1 MRRGTKRH
9 GAGSR
14 TLDGQQ
20 DFDRSRATK
29 PHATSKPRGP
39 HTWDSSYDAG
49 ALEQAVP
56 SSLQANAQ
64 KGSGGSTDDRQ
75 SLGFLLDVALRGRG
89 GAAHDASKQPP
100 AGTVPSATSRVA
112 GGEQQQ
118 QQQQEQQQQQQQ
130 APPAGAWPFHGG
142 AGGSSPPVVQ
152 GEAPNERLPNK
163 IPPFDGAQA
172 AGISAG
178 IEGEEEEEEEE
189 GEDYDSYDSQNESS
203 SSYAAYMTPGVW
215 TPSQNGIFV
224 PVSAFH
230 QPSGALLVHDGR
242 LPFERE
248 DGKTGLHR
256 PCSGM
261 LLHKEASLFSSLVP
275 WP

>member
-118 QQQQEQQQQQQQ
+118 QQQQQQEQQQQQQQ

-152 GEAPNERLPNK
+152 GKRPMSDYPDPPSMAPRLP
-163 IPPFDGAQA
+163 A
-172 AGISAG
+172 SL
-178 IEGEEEEEEEE
+178 
-189 GEDYDSYDSQNESS
+189 
-203 SSYAAYMTPGVW
+203 
-215 TPSQNGIFV
+215 
-224 PVSAFH
+224 PVSR
-230 QPSGALLVHDGR
+230 GR
-242 LPFERE
+242 KRRRRRRR
-248 DGKTGLHR
+248 TTIR
-256 PCSGM
+256 TTRRMSRRARM
-261 LLHKEASLFSSLVP
+261 RRT
-275 WP
+275 